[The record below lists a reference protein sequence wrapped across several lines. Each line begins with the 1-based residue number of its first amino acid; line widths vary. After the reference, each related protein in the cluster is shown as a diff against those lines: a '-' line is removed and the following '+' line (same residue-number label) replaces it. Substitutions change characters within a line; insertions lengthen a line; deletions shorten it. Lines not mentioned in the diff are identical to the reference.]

1 MTDVEERGKKIKRN
15 FFVIQQ
21 KNFHSVMTKTNTLP
35 AQCQLL
41 IIGSRSLSNV
51 IYMPLM
57 YPIDLK
63 APIFRLYLETI
74 SIESL
79 TSVVKYVGLFV

>member
-1 MTDVEERGKKIKRN
+1 
-15 FFVIQQ
+15 
-21 KNFHSVMTKTNTLP
+21 MTKTNTLP